1 MYVCSWR
8 VNQRRMSKQWQHS
21 FIIIIIIHSI
31 HVAQKSSW
39 WRRWGNVI
47 LAIKMNATTIAETG
61 KMSKLR
67 NVSKS
72 KTCREHMT
80 LEIFDHQHTTHTY
93 ALSGWDPHG
102 MYSKPF
108 AENTSMVHVT
118 HTLVRIG
125 SSHVGATMGRETCI
139 LLVMYIPTI
148 SDCIYNPP
156 GLYRCTWI
164 FSNVSFHDDHP
175 QHLLADFVC
184 YHYYCIGRCSSCCWP
199 LQDSPSWCSEYT
211 WILYLLW

>member
-1 MYVCSWR
+1 
-8 VNQRRMSKQWQHS
+8 
-21 FIIIIIIHSI
+21 
-31 HVAQKSSW
+31 
-39 WRRWGNVI
+39 
-47 LAIKMNATTIAETG
+47 
-61 KMSKLR
+61 MSKLR

-156 GLYRCTWI
+156 GFIDVPGFSATFLFMMIIHNIYWLTLFATTTTALAGAVAAADHYKTRQVGAANTPEYSIYYGKSCTCIINQMIGYVLINLYPQRMKMAYLSLLSMICHFALTPIMHPYTTWLSRSLDGI
-164 FSNVSFHDDHP
+164 MQS
-175 QHLLADFVC
+175 
-184 YHYYCIGRCSSCCWP
+184 
-199 LQDSPSWCSEYT
+199 
-211 WILYLLW
+211 